1 MCFGSMAR
9 PRAPRTNERKR
20 RKKEA
25 KAEKEE
31 KKKKREGGGEISTRA
46 GLTNDAS
53 LHMPRLTLQ
62 IRVQASWLR
71 IREEEEE
78 EE

>member
-1 MCFGSMAR
+1 MCFGSVAR

-62 IRVQASWLR
+62 IRVQASCLR

>member
-1 MCFGSMAR
+1 MCFGSVAR

-20 RKKEA
+20 RKKE
-25 KAEKEE
+25 EKEE

-71 IREEEEE
+71 IREEEKEE